1 MSPAGSN
8 ADPREAKKPQIGW
21 LFSVVLVRVSAG
33 HQPAAPSASA
43 ALIHEDKS
51 ATCPLHRAE
60 PWWPSTNKK
69 ARPSLGYGIGAATG
83 VCHATRQ
90 SRWQPSLSCSGK
102 SKRTRQLAGRLPLRP
117 RSSKRGAIGKL
128 LAAQVRKAFCWI
140 IGLVQAEEMRIW
152 ILRTPAGKKVH
163 LSVPFCLFC
172 PIGLVRK
179 PWSLWRPTQPMQMMR
194 YDRRKLH
201 ALEMVPT

>member
-1 MSPAGSN
+1 MSPTGSN

-33 HQPAAPSASA
+33 HQPTCSSVRLSRSYSRGQVSHLPAPSSRALVADEQESETNGRIGDRGRYWRLSCHPALPLAAINYAPQGKASTRDDWAAPSATPKKQKRRDWEA
-43 ALIHEDKS
+43 AADV
-51 ATCPLHRAE
+51 
-60 PWWPSTNKK
+60 W
-69 ARPSLGYGIGAATG
+69 
-83 VCHATRQ
+83 
-90 SRWQPSLSCSGK
+90 
-102 SKRTRQLAGRLPLRP
+102 
-117 RSSKRGAIGKL
+117 
-128 LAAQVRKAFCWI
+128 KAFCWI
-140 IGLVQAEEMRIW
+140 IGLVQAEEMRMLW
-152 ILRTPAGKKVH
+152 ILRTPAGKKVQ
-163 LSVPFCLFC
+163 LSLPFCLFC